1 MAGGAWPLSYVSS
14 GRKAAKLHRS
24 TLTLPA
30 FSLPAPLALVRPTR
44 LSSAP
49 GAWMHGGRV
58 GTVEL
63 SIGELR
69 CLGELRDRLQI
80 LIQPFN

>member
-30 FSLPAPLALVRPTR
+30 FSLPAPLALDLPVCPPRQA
-44 LSSAP
+44 LGCMV
-49 GAWMHGGRV
+49 GAWAL
-58 GTVEL
+58 L
-63 SIGELR
+63 S
-69 CLGELRDRLQI
+69 CLSVSYAVSVSYETGFR
-80 LIQPFN
+80 F

>member
-1 MAGGAWPLSYVSS
+1 MAGGAWQLSYVSS

-30 FSLPAPLALVRPTR
+30 FSLPAPLPRPRPTR

-49 GAWMHGGRV
+49 GAWLVGRV
-58 GTVEL
+58 GTVDVFEL
-63 SIGELR
+63 SPVSYETGFS
-69 CLGELRDRLQI
+69 
-80 LIQPFN
+80 PS